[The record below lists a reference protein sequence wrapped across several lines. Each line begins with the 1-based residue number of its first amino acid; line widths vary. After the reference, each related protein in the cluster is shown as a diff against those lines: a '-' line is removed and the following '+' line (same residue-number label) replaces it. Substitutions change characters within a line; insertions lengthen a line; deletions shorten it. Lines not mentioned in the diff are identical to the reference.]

1 MSKPSS
7 FFGQDTLSPN
17 DTGHSLSSIGT
28 FALWFGANIVVTTI
42 LTGMLLVPDLSFSMA
57 ITTVLIGSLI
67 GAIPLLLVG
76 LMGQHT
82 GLPSMALTRRAYG
95 PLGSQM
101 ISLVNMCVLIAW
113 SCIQALLAGMSLNY
127 AVEATIGY
135 SNLPLFV
142 ILCESVVVL
151 IVLRGHLGIE
161 LVERWA
167 ALAMA
172 GLTVVVLY
180 QLNQHYDVSAL
191 FEMPIESR
199 NGITLGIAFDI
210 VIATAFS
217 WMSSAADYNRNCKT
231 AKVAVWGTYFGYL
244 MAAIVAMGLGAMI
257 SGLSILN
264 GMEQTYDPTR
274 LLADFGF
281 GLPAALVIF
290 FSVMTTNVMAV
301 YSATLSCMNI
311 APNMSFWK
319 PALIIGLVTIFG
331 ALIPGILD
339 QFQNFLLLVGALF
352 IPAFSVMIVDYYL
365 VGQEGYTAQLLN
377 SKHQL
382 GRPTAKIAIA
392 AYFIGASL
400 AAYWAIISPP
410 PFGASLPVFII
421 TGALYWLGA
430 TLFTRHNVSTVSDQ
444 EESLS

>member
-76 LMGQHT
+76 LMGQRT

-191 FEMPIESR
+191 F
-199 NGITLGIAFDI
+199 
-210 VIATAFS
+210 
-217 WMSSAADYNRNCKT
+217 
-231 AKVAVWGTYFGYL
+231 
-244 MAAIVAMGLGAMI
+244 
-257 SGLSILN
+257 
-264 GMEQTYDPTR
+264 
-274 LLADFGF
+274 
-281 GLPAALVIF
+281 
-290 FSVMTTNVMAV
+290 
-301 YSATLSCMNI
+301 
-311 APNMSFWK
+311 
-319 PALIIGLVTIFG
+319 
-331 ALIPGILD
+331 
-339 QFQNFLLLVGALF
+339 
-352 IPAFSVMIVDYYL
+352 
-365 VGQEGYTAQLLN
+365 
-377 SKHQL
+377 
-382 GRPTAKIAIA
+382 
-392 AYFIGASL
+392 
-400 AAYWAIISPP
+400 
-410 PFGASLPVFII
+410 
-421 TGALYWLGA
+421 
-430 TLFTRHNVSTVSDQ
+430 
-444 EESLS
+444 